1 MIHLTGGEVLVV
13 LIFTGKDPGVK
24 MRDMCLLIRLLPLI
38 SLGKI
43 SHLQDY
49 AVFNAAQ
56 TVRDC
61 SLDWLKGECIDTT
74 ASDNY

>member
-1 MIHLTGGEVLVV
+1 MNRQLTFLLWDDDSFNWRWSVGCFDLYRQRSRCKNG
-13 LIFTGKDPGVK
+13 
-24 MRDMCLLIRLLPLI
+24 DMCLLIRLLPLI

-43 SHLQDY
+43 SHVQDY

-61 SLDWLKGECIDTT
+61 SLD
-74 ASDNY
+74 

>member
-1 MIHLTGGEVLVV
+1 MLVV
-13 LIFTGKDPGVK
+13 LIITGKDPGVK

-61 SLDWLKGECIDTT
+61 SLD
-74 ASDNY
+74 